1 MSNVVFNPDET
12 NYGGAYR
19 GQSTD
24 GLITRFFVKLT
35 GVQNQETISKIMLVV
50 AIIFFVLSGFIL
62 YRYL

>member
-1 MSNVVFNPDET
+1 MSDIVFNPDDL
-12 NYGGAYR
+12 NYDSIYR
-19 GQSTD
+19 GQPAS
-24 GLITRFFVKLT
+24 GLTRFFMKIT